1 MPARRGGGSLF
12 VARARSPR
20 PSRSFSFA
28 GIIQDHEMGK
38 RFFERV
44 RELLLKISFQ
54 LSNTVIMIID
64 YFREIKYLSSDR
76 ISFEQDS
83 NVDNQCKRMKKIKN
97 YSREE
102 SKTVW

>member
-1 MPARRGGGSLF
+1 
-12 VARARSPR
+12 
-20 PSRSFSFA
+20 
-28 GIIQDHEMGK
+28 MGK

-64 YFREIKYLSSDR
+64 YFREIISSDR